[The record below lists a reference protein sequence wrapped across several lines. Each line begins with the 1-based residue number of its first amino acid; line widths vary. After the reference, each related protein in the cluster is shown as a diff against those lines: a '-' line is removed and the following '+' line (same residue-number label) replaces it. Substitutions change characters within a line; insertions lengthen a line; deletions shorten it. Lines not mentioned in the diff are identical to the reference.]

1 LAQLGRTDCRH
12 QSPPA
17 TQQHVRKPAAAQ
29 QVSLVVG
36 IGASAGGLEAFTRFF
51 ANMPANSGMAFVLV
65 QHLDPQRVSMLVELL
80 SAKTTMPVTA
90 AADGIP
96 VAANSVFMI
105 PPNAVL
111 TIVGGILRLLQPA
124 PAREHR
130 RPSMRF
136 SKKRSSSS
144 ASNLGRQLIP

>member
-1 LAQLGRTDCRH
+1 MAQLGRPDCRQ
-12 QSPPA
+12 QSPQA
-17 TQQHVRKPAAAQ
+17 TQQHAREPAAAQ
-29 QVSLVVG
+29 QISLVVG

-65 QHLDPQRVSMLVELL
+65 QHFDPQRVSMLVELL

-96 VAANSVFMI
+96 VTANLVFVI

-124 PAREHR
+124 PARAGWRTPVHGR
-130 RPSMRF
+130 DSDKDLWPATPQT
-136 SKKRSSSS
+136 RS
-144 ASNLGRQLIP
+144 